1 MSVLSNL
8 QMYELL
14 RESWDRFRHR
24 FDGMRPSTNTST
36 DFAEGASALTGEMG
50 QDFRVK
56 MWHHHLKKEGFKL
69 TYVPR
74 DPNVNRYITDPSD
87 PNLPGF
93 LIEIGPEVALKIMA
107 LGHIP

>member
-1 MSVLSNL
+1 MSVLSDL

-24 FDGMRPSTNTST
+24 FDGMHPSTNTST
-36 DFAEGASALTGEMG
+36 DFAEDASSLTGDMG
-50 QDFRVK
+50 GDFRTK
-56 MWHHHLKKEGFKL
+56 MWHHNLRKAGMKL

-74 DPNVNRYITDPSD
+74 DPNANQYITDPSD
-87 PNLPGF
+87 PKLPGS

-107 LGHIP
+107 LGHVP